1 MIVDRINLLQFS
13 NDLLAGNFGLFY
25 LCFYGVLFT
34 ISYLQLWLT
43 MKYVRSFDQPIIKF
57 EKFSA
62 ENILD
67 PIVNAM
73 FRISSGDLQGPGTTK
88 LLVSQKVNDYLLVF
102 EKLVNL
108 FKKQKTGIAMRPNIV
123 SKDKM
128 PLILLNVTR
137 RNGKPERYINEVTSF
152 LQGALVTRCIGTY
165 KDQTVQRR
173 ELYEL
178 CRVQAGQP
186 NELRVQLHR
195 PGSARGQRR
204 KVVLLQRRLAGEVLA
219 VALRVHPARRPALR
233 LHQVQPG
240 SEGKLY

>member
-1 MIVDRINLLQFS
+1 MVMVFDRINLLQFS
-13 NDLLAGNFGLFY
+13 NDLLPGNFGLFY

-108 FKKQKTGIAMRPNIV
+108 FEKQKN
-123 SKDKM
+123 
-128 PLILLNVTR
+128 
-137 RNGKPERYINEVTSF
+137 RNSHEAEHSVEGQNAPDPAERDPEERQARAVHKR
-152 LQGALVTRCIGTY
+152 G
-165 KDQTVQRR
+165 DQ
-173 ELYEL
+173 L
-178 CRVQAGQP
+178 
-186 NELRVQLHR
+186 
-195 PGSARGQRR
+195 
-204 KVVLLQRRLAGEVLA
+204 
-219 VALRVHPARRPALR
+219 PARCVSYKMYR
-233 LHQVQPG
+233 
-240 SEGKLY
+240 